1 MCQGKKPFM
10 IGYGKNCT
18 LRGTFVKR
26 RYTEARIG
34 AVVINPLMAAST
46 FLGVAYLYIQNYISF
61 YIFAPLFLIT
71 MIVIVTVIGFKF
83 RNIQLSTDEDIRYE
97 KQKDFNRT
105 LLEIMNALDDGNK
118 SKAFYERLDYVEK
131 ISKS

>member
-1 MCQGKKPFM
+1 M

-34 AVVINPLMAAST
+34 AVVLNPIISAST
-46 FLGVAYLYIQNYISF
+46 FLGVAYLYIKDIIPF
-61 YIFAPLFLIT
+61 IVFAPLFLIIMT
-71 MIVIVTVIGFKF
+71 VIVTVIGFKF
-83 RNIQLSTDEDIRYE
+83 RNVQLSTDEDIKYE
-97 KQKDFNRT
+97 KQKDFNKT
-105 LLEIMNALDDGNK
+105 LYQIMLAIDDGNK
-118 SKAFYERLDYVEK
+118 SRAFYERLDYVEK

>member
-1 MCQGKKPFM
+1 M

-34 AVVINPLMAAST
+34 AVVLNPIISAST
-46 FLGVAYLYIQNYISF
+46 FLGVAYLYIKDIIPF
-61 YIFAPLFLIT
+61 IIFAPLFLIIMT
-71 MIVIVTVIGFKF
+71 VIVTVIGFKF
-83 RNIQLSTDEDIRYE
+83 RNVQLSTDEDIKYE
-97 KQKDFNRT
+97 KQKDFNKT
-105 LLEIMNALDDGNK
+105 LYQIMLAIDDGNK
-118 SKAFYERLDYVEK
+118 SRAFYERLDYVEK

>member
-1 MCQGKKPFM
+1 M

-34 AVVINPLMAAST
+34 AVVLNPIISAST
-46 FLGVAYLYIQNYISF
+46 FLGVAYLYIKDIIPF
-61 YIFAPLFLIT
+61 IVFAPLFLIIMT
-71 MIVIVTVIGFKF
+71 VIVTVIGFKF
-83 RNIQLSTDEDIRYE
+83 RNVQLSTDEDIRYE
-97 KQKDFNRT
+97 KQKDFNKT
-105 LLEIMNALDDGNK
+105 LYQIMLAIDDGNK
-118 SKAFYERLDYVEK
+118 SRAFYERLDYVEK

>member
-1 MCQGKKPFM
+1 M

-34 AVVINPLMAAST
+34 AVVLNPIISAST
-46 FLGVAYLYIQNYISF
+46 FLGVAYLYIKDIIPF
-61 YIFAPLFLIT
+61 IVFAPLFLIIMT
-71 MIVIVTVIGFKF
+71 VIVTVIGFKF
-83 RNIQLSTDEDIRYE
+83 RNIQLSTDEDIKYE
-97 KQKDFNRT
+97 KQKDFNKT
-105 LLEIMNALDDGNK
+105 LYQIMLAIDDGNK
-118 SKAFYERLDYVEK
+118 SRAFYDRLDYVER

>member
-1 MCQGKKPFM
+1 M

-34 AVVINPLMAAST
+34 AVVLNPIISAST
-46 FLGVAYLYIQNYISF
+46 FLGVAYLYIKDIIPF
-61 YIFAPLFLIT
+61 IVFAPLFLIS

-83 RNIQLSTDEDIRYE
+83 RNVQLSTDEDIKYE
-97 KQKDFNRT
+97 KQKDFNKT
-105 LLEIMNALDDGNK
+105 LYQIMLALEKNQPQGIE
-118 SKAFYERLDYVEK
+118 FYERMDYVK
-131 ISKS
+131 IISES

>member
-1 MCQGKKPFM
+1 M

-34 AVVINPLMAAST
+34 AVVLNPIISAST
-46 FLGVAYLYIQNYISF
+46 FLGVAYLYIKDVIPF
-61 YIFAPLFLIT
+61 IVFAPLFLIIMT
-71 MIVIVTVIGFKF
+71 VIVTVIGFKF
-83 RNIQLSTDEDIRYE
+83 RNVQLSTDEDIKYE
-97 KQKDFNRT
+97 KQKDFNKT
-105 LLEIMNALDDGNK
+105 LYQIMLAIDDGNK
-118 SKAFYERLDYVEK
+118 SRAFYERLDYVEK